1 VKLAVSVDE
10 RGVSLVEVV
19 CALGI
24 LTVVLTG
31 LAATLCTGS
40 LGTGLVRQR
49 VAAENMA
56 RSQLE
61 YIKETAFV
69 EGTDFYTPTIVSST
83 GCTARISATTVYTGI
98 QLITVTVFHRNKPTF
113 TMQEYKVNR

>member
-24 LTVVLTG
+24 LTVVLT
-31 LAATLCTGS
+31 AATLCTGS